1 MHQCITRLCNL
12 IIISNQ
18 YRYHCYRSHQT
29 CQHSEISR
37 RVIPTWDKVVEAEA
51 KARNAKSRGRDGI
64 LGEGAASLLP
74 TSLRV
79 DDLSLCWPLKKASP
93 TNKKCESLNGSSTI
107 L

>member
-1 MHQCITRLCNL
+1 M
-12 IIISNQ
+12 
-18 YRYHCYRSHQT
+18 
-29 CQHSEISR
+29 
-37 RVIPTWDKVVEAEA
+37 EAEA

-107 L
+107 FIKWAPMQVLSGKRVTWVLYLA